1 MNENKAIVWF
11 RQDLRLHDN
20 EALVDAIAQNQFIVP
35 VYIFD
40 PRVFIQ
46 LENLNIPKTDSF
58 RAKFIIESVTALRNA
73 LLEFNVN
80 LIVRVGNPE
89 EEIFKIARRLK
100 TKWVYCNRER
110 TQEEVLVQDRLEVAL
125 WSIGQ
130 EMRYSRGKMLF
141 YTQDLPFPITH
152 TPDTFRQFYK
162 EVGRFVD
169 IRKPLPVPKEIP
181 SYEHYI
187 DLGEIPSLIDLNL
200 ENTVET
206 NCKEEFCFKG
216 GEEEG
221 LKRLDMFVE
230 RFSKLKSCSFFS
242 PWLSQGCLSPKTVYF
257 AIQESE
263 NKDEIIQHLMVR
275 DFFRLMGKKHLNSIF
290 IKGGITQNFNKSFSQ
305 NTDILNDWI
314 NGKTEEPIVNA
325 YMNQLKSTGH
335 ISLLGRKITSHFLVN
350 TLNVDWRMGAAYFE
364 SILIDYDPCSNWVN
378 WNEIAGLTID
388 ARHYCSTNYIQLHK
402 NQDPENLFLKK
413 WISEYSVI

>member
-20 EALVDAIAQNQFIVP
+20 EALVEAIAHNQAIVP

-40 PRVFIQ
+40 PRIFMQ
-46 LENLNIPKTDSF
+46 LDDLKIPKTNSF
-58 RAKFIIESVTALRNA
+58 RAKFIIESVHSLRKALHKYG
-73 LLEFNVN
+73 VD

-110 TQEEVLVQDRLEVAL
+110 TQEEVLVQDKLEEAL

-130 EMRYSRGKMLF
+130 EIRYSRGKMLF

-169 IRKPLPVPKEIP
+169 IRTPLPAPKTIPHFDHFIEI
-181 SYEHYI
+181 
-187 DLGEIPSLIDLNL
+187 GKIPDLIDFNL
-200 ENTVET
+200 ENIVDD
-206 NCKEEFCFKG
+206 CKEGFCFKG

-221 LKRLDMFVE
+221 LNRLKTFVE
-230 RFSKLKSCSFFS
+230 NFSSSKSCSYFS

-257 AIQESE
+257 AIRNSK

-290 IKGGITQNFNKSFSQ
+290 LKGGITNNNEKSFSQ
-305 NTDILNDWI
+305 DIDTFNTWM
-314 NGKTEEPIVNA
+314 NGQTDEPIVNA
-325 YMNQLKSTGH
+325 YMNQLKSTGY
-335 ISLLGRKITSHFLVN
+335 ISLLGRKITSNFLVN

-388 ARHYCSTNYIQLHK
+388 ARNYRNTNYIQLHK

-413 WISEYSVI
+413 WIPEYSVN